1 RPVSTGYTGQSA
13 IGPERSEGRRL
24 EALAGI
30 QGLYPKSK
38 PPAMRVVLISAF
50 VYRILKWILHKA
62 KANRENRP
70 GATMPVRSIQIIE
83 VLASG

>member
-1 RPVSTGYTGQSA
+1 MGQTA

-38 PPAMRVVLISAF
+38 PPAMRVVMIASF
-50 VYRILKWILHKA
+50 DG
-62 KANRENRP
+62 EP
-70 GATMPVRSIQIIE
+70 GFEIEGGIQ
-83 VLASG
+83 VKQGPFA

>member
-38 PPAMRVVLISAF
+38 PPAMRVVLISSDF
-50 VYRILKWILHKA
+50 EKC
-62 KANRENRP
+62 
-70 GATMPVRSIQIIE
+70 
-83 VLASG
+83 VLAKRARGKSLVY